1 MNETPKPIKPRRRV
15 QFKANLQRLRASR
28 KQGMFGM
35 TEILALGTSL
45 LLLLLVVISY
55 VYFLIPA
62 RSRLETVQL
71 ERTRLQTQLRSSQEI
86 IREGHDTQSTV
97 AKITQSLDEFQSY
110 HLSNAGQGR
119 MGLYGELNQLIR
131 KNGLRNTAG
140 PAYTPLLSSATK
152 QSPGQT
158 RSASTKWQSVYPGIA
173 VSLTVE
179 GQYQN
184 LRRFIRDLEVSKQ
197 FIIVNA
203 IELER
208 ATETNSAASLEP
220 SAECAAQLTCQ
231 FASGHGDLLSAGSG
245 GSRAVIEMKL
255 TDINKPEERKKLV
268 WAIVLGL
275 FAIVFLGGH
284 SSGSAQAQ
292 ASRQKHK
299 YYSTVAPAPRRVGDR
314 SPAQTAN
321 EIKNA
326 PLEQLR
332 PIVFTNI
339 VPSAPEAKRNIFVY
353 YEKPTPPPKVETVPS
368 PTPTPTPPLLLA
380 GHATIERVRAN

>member
-1 MNETPKPIKPRRRV
+1 MNETPSTPIKPRRRA

-55 VYFLIPA
+55 IYFLIPA
-62 RSRLETVQL
+62 RSRLETLQL

-152 QSPGQT
+152 RSPGET

-208 ATETNSAASLEP
+208 ATETNSAASLE
-220 SAECAAQLTCQ
+220 
-231 FASGHGDLLSAGSG
+231 
-245 GSRAVIEMKL
+245 
-255 TDINKPEERKKLV
+255 
-268 WAIVLGL
+268 
-275 FAIVFLGGH
+275 
-284 SSGSAQAQ
+284 SS
-292 ASRQKHK
+292 
-299 YYSTVAPAPRRVGDR
+299 VNAPRNSLVSLRLDM
-314 SPAQTAN
+314 ATYF
-321 EIKNA
+321 
-326 PLEQLR
+326 QLG
-332 PIVFTNI
+332 
-339 VPSAPEAKRNIFVY
+339 AADQ
-353 YEKPTPPPKVETVPS
+353 
-368 PTPTPTPPLLLA
+368 
-380 GHATIERVRAN
+380 GQ